1 MSKQISKLM
10 KKEHIILAFILILAF
25 LLRFYGVVVD
35 VYPDF
40 REATYGM
47 AAWRIVEGEI
57 PYRDFYHSQPPISP
71 FLLAFVFLLFGVGI
85 VQGRLFLAFFTTF
98 TTLMIF
104 LIGKRIDYKTGLL
117 GSLIF
122 AVASV
127 SIKYGMRLL
136 NDFIAMT
143 FCVIGY
149 YFLTSVITNY
159 NERDFTAERNN
170 LVFAGLFVG
179 VGVLVKTI
187 IVPIFLA
194 FIVILIIE
202 GKFAEVRLLDQAKN
216 VVFLIIGFILPMLFI
231 LLPFYLVI
239 GESFIEQVLG
249 QHLAKE
255 SVPLTERWIF
265 PLKFLILDNSYF
277 FAFFAL
283 SIPFALRKPHG
294 RGLIICVL
302 FMVLTL
308 FLFVPRQYVNYY
320 EVNILWMSI
329 SCGFFPFPSYKSLN
343 SKLVT
348 VNFII
353 VANLLFYKVYRH
365 FNLHTARMAYF
376 DHYLSQLALICSF
389 IGLAALTVIII
400 IDRRFNEEASKKQP
414 KNFNFFLN
422 QSFKSLRNIFSRD
435 GIKIIIVISLTFL
448 IATTYFSYFPI
459 SEKDKTTIDW
469 IKANTSPD
477 EYILSDDMKINFWA
491 KRRSPFAEI
500 SKDRT
505 DLGELTGEMFIE
517 ACYDFDVKVIVNTG
531 RMFDYRDTYIVFLE
545 FLEANYAQIELGHT
559 IYVRTISLQ

>member
-1 MSKQISKLM
+1 M
-10 KKEHIILAFILILAF
+10 KKEHIILTFILILAF
-25 LLRFYGVVVD
+25 ILRFYGVVVD
-35 VYPDF
+35 VLPHF

-57 PYRDFYHSQPPISP
+57 PYRDFYHAQPPISP
-71 FLLAFVFLLFGVGI
+71 FLLAFVFLLFGVGVI
-85 VQGRLFLAFFTTF
+85 QGRLFLVFFTTF
-98 TTLMIF
+98 STLMIY
-104 LIGKRIDYKTGLL
+104 LVGKRIDYKTGLL
-117 GSLIF
+117 GGLVF

-127 SIKYGMRLL
+127 SVTYGMRVL

-149 YFLTSVITNY
+149 YFLTSVLMNY
-159 NERDFTAERNN
+159 NERDVSAERNN
-170 LVFAGLFVG
+170 LVLAGLFVG
-179 VGVLVKTI
+179 IGILVKTI
-187 IVPIFLA
+187 VVPIFLA
-194 FIVILIIE
+194 FIVILIME
-202 GKFAEVRLLDQAKN
+202 GKFAKVNPFDQVKN
-216 VVFLIIGFILPMLFI
+216 AIVLTIGFILPFLFI
-231 LLPFYLVI
+231 MLPFYLVI
-239 GESFIEQVLG
+239 GDSFVEQVLG

-255 SVPLTERWIF
+255 SVPLLERWIF
-265 PLKFLILDNSYF
+265 PLRYLILDNSYF

-283 SIPFALRKPHG
+283 SIPFAIRKPQG

-302 FMVLTL
+302 FMALTTL
-308 FLFVPRQYVNYY
+308 LFVPRQYANYY
-320 EVNILWMSI
+320 DVNILWMSI
-329 SCGFFPFPSYKSLN
+329 SSGFFPLPSYKSLN

-365 FNLHTARMAYF
+365 YNLDAARMAYL
-376 DHYLSQLALICSF
+376 DHYLATLALITTF

-400 IDRRFNEEASKKQP
+400 IDRKSNEVATNNQP
-414 KNFNFFLN
+414 KNYKFFFY
-422 QSFKSLRNIFSRD
+422 QFFKSLRNTFSQD
-435 GIKIIIVISLTFL
+435 GIKIIIVISLMFL

-459 SEKDKTTIDW
+459 SEQDQTTIDW
-469 IKANTSPD
+469 VKANTSPD

-517 ACYDFDVKVIVNTG
+517 ACYNFDIKVIVNAG

-545 FLEANYAQIELGHT
+545 FLEANYAQIEVGHT
-559 IYVRTISLQ
+559 IYVRTTPLQ